1 MRLKPFNNNLTM
13 ACLRCAAAPIA
24 APFSLLPPPHAQMY
38 IGMRGVQVT
47 VKISSAVGS
56 SPLNTAKLM
65 GLLGKCG
72 GRGNVRGSACGA
84 RLSALT
90 PAGLQI
96 SLQRAEGRMLEHD
109 IDLIACTGGMW
120 TVQWPTQGCGTVER
134 SIKVQY

>member
-1 MRLKPFNNNLTM
+1 
-13 ACLRCAAAPIA
+13 
-24 APFSLLPPPHAQMY
+24 
-38 IGMRGVQVT
+38 MRGVQVT

-96 SLQRAEGRMLEHD
+96 SLQRAEGRMLEHVMK
-109 IDLIACTGGMW
+109 LIARTGGMW
-120 TVQWPTQGCGTVER
+120 TVQWPTRGRGTAER
-134 SIKVQY
+134 SIKVQYESPERPDA